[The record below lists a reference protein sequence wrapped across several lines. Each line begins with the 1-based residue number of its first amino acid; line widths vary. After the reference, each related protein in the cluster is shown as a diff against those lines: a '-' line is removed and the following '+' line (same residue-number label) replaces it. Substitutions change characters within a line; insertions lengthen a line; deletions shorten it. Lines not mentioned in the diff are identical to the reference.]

1 MPRSKQEL
9 LTALKE
15 QLAALKG
22 SSKAYDAGEQWEAKR
37 LATTAYTLLHDGSGR
52 TKSLLSQLG
61 ILDQMKFL
69 ASAPPINPDN
79 LASDFP
85 LVMIRMKVNP
95 ASAKYLPLLGDG
107 PPLGER
113 LPFADWWTQIILK
126 DQRGLSLTRKD
137 LVLTLRDQEG
147 GSHFDKELT
156 NPAYISAKDGN
167 MGWTLVTP
175 KGDQSI
181 DPGPQFATMR
191 QIAWELE
198 QSINTAG
205 IS

>member
-1 MPRSKQEL
+1 MPRLKEESLNEL
-9 LTALKE
+9 NE
-15 QLAALKG
+15 QLAALK
-22 SSKAYDAGEQWEAKR
+22 SSNAAYDAGEVWEAKR
-37 LATTAYTLLHDGSGR
+37 LATTAYTLLHDGRGR

-61 ILDQMKFL
+61 ILDQMEFL

-85 LVMIRMKVNP
+85 LVIIRMTVNP
-95 ASAKYLPLLGDG
+95 ASATYLPRLEDG
-107 PPLGER
+107 PPLR
-113 LPFADWWTQIILK
+113 QWLPFADWWAQIILK

-147 GSHFDKELT
+147 GSHFDAELT
-156 NPAYISAKDGN
+156 NPAYISAKEGN
-167 MGWTLVTP
+167 MGWVLVTP
-175 KGDQSI
+175 EGSQSI

-198 QSINTAG
+198 QSINN
-205 IS
+205 